1 MTISNI
7 IGLVILGLSIPLVI
21 LLVRRSNQMVEDLDG
36 LGEIAEKKDDKDDN
50 IIKL

>member
-7 IGLVILGLSIPLVI
+7 IGLVILALSIPLVI
-21 LLVRRSNQMVEDLDG
+21 FLVRRSNQEVEDLDG
-36 LGEIAEKKDDKDDN
+36 LGEIAEKDDKSDN